1 MCACT
6 PVHSA
11 PGRAWG
17 MRGGERCAPPRCPD
31 RSRRIGRAV
40 PLPLCLARAFISSID
55 APTAPPPH
63 DSSDMHSHTRPL
75 PLSFPNPSPQPLKKP
90 KSAKGELDENDLA
103 FLAKKKAEAAALK
116 EFKEKNA
123 KKK

>member
-1 MCACT
+1 
-6 PVHSA
+6 
-11 PGRAWG
+11 
-17 MRGGERCAPPRCPD
+17 
-31 RSRRIGRAV
+31 
-40 PLPLCLARAFISSID
+40 
-55 APTAPPPH
+55 
-63 DSSDMHSHTRPL
+63 MHSHTRPL
-75 PLSFPNPSPQPLKKP
+75 PLSFPTPSPQPLKKP